1 MTTDNT
7 QDNTKAFNT
16 LLRESV
22 LGSLSNPDD
31 SFKIQDGKIEIN
43 LGFNSLFCDL
53 CDYSHKTRLTS
64 FLIPDSTVSINIFI
78 GENTNSVNVGFYT
91 DTQSSLEI
99 ITQIKAA
106 FKRFD
111 EIYKNAVAEKEN
123 QITFAIDKDLLL
135 SAIENEEWHVTDK
148 ELAIQSFLECL
159 QVTEYDDLLNAVEF
173 ENRCAGEDCG
183 VDFTYYDEP

>member
-7 QDNTKAFNT
+7 QDFNT
-16 LLRESV
+16 ILKDSV
-22 LGSLSNPDD
+22 LKALSNLYEA
-31 SFKIQDGKIEIN
+31 FKIQDGKIEIN

-64 FLIPDSTVSINIFI
+64 YLTPDYKVVITLLI
-78 GENTNSVNVGFYT
+78 GENTNSVNVEFYT

-106 FKRFD
+106 FKRLD
-111 EIYKNAVAEKEN
+111 EIYEYAVAEKEN
-123 QITFAIDKDLLL
+123 QITFAIDKNLLL

-148 ELAIQSFLECL
+148 EAAVQSFLACL
-159 QVTEYDDLLNAVEF
+159 EVTEYEDLLKAVEF
-173 ENRCAGEDCG
+173 EDRCAGEDCG